1 MSSRPHLKT
10 AIWVDALIRR
20 AQVAGAHSYVMTR
33 GDRDAGSVLV
43 VVTARDS
50 VYLYTPE
57 RDMDGQR
64 VWRGQAMAAEALA
77 KTIAARLNFD
87 PDLTVV
93 EIEDTDGR
101 HFITEPVIDAGPAAI
116 APGSPQPRPDAPSED
131 RSGPDQSDALAA
143 AKALFRDQ

>member
-1 MSSRPHLKT
+1 MPSRPHLKT

-20 AQVAGAHSYVMTR
+20 AQVGGAHSYVMTR

-43 VVTARDS
+43 VVSAGAD

-64 VWRGQAMAAEALA
+64 VWRGQVMAADVLA
-77 KTIAARLNFD
+77 KTISARLNFD

-93 EIEDTDGR
+93 EIEDRDGR
-101 HFITEPVIDAGPAAI
+101 HFITEPVIEVVAAPKAPDLQRPALN
-116 APGSPQPRPDAPSED
+116 APSDGSPPS
-131 RSGPDQSDALAA
+131 DQSGALAA